1 MVEKLITMIQ
11 RYEASPREV
20 ERMNTAELR
29 ADFLVESLMVAGK
42 SNFVYSHYDRMAL
55 GAIVPSAK
63 AISLSNYDTLKSK
76 FFLERREMGIINV
89 GGKGTIVA
97 DGKTYKMD
105 NLSCLYLSRGTK
117 KVSFKSNEKKKY
129 AKYFIFSAPAHESHP
144 TTLYTKE
151 EATPTTIGSGST
163 SNHRTI
169 YKYIHGGGIKSC
181 QVVMGLTVLQE
192 GSVWNTMPAHTHD
205 RRSEVYFY
213 FDVPKDQGVMHFMGQ
228 PQETRHLWTQN
239 EQAVIS
245 PPWSIHAGSGTSNYS
260 FIWAMSGENQ
270 DFSDMDFITLDK
282 LR

>member
-1 MVEKLITMIQ
+1 MIQ

-20 ERMNTAELR
+20 ERMNTEELR
-29 ADFLVESLMVAGK
+29 ANFLAESLMVTGK
-42 SNFVYSHYDRMAL
+42 ANFIYSHYDRMVL
-55 GAIVPSAK
+55 GAVVPSSK
-63 AISLSNYDTLKSK
+63 AINLSNYDTLKSK

-89 GGKGTIVA
+89 GNKGTIVA

-105 NLSCLYLSRGTK
+105 NLSCLYLSKGTK
-117 KVSFKSNEKKKY
+117 KVTFKSAGKKKY
-129 AKYFIFSAPAHESHP
+129 AKFYIFSAPAHMSYP
-144 TTLYTKE
+144 TTLCTKE
-151 EATPTTIGSGST
+151 QATPVTIGSDST

-169 YKYIHGGGIKSC
+169 YKYIHGDGIKSC

-213 FDVPKDQGVMHFMGQ
+213 FDIPKNQGVMHFMGQ

-245 PPWSIHAGSGTSNYS
+245 PPWSIHSGSGTTNYS
-260 FIWAMSGENQ
+260 FIWAMAGENQ
-270 DFSDMDFITLDK
+270 DFSDMDFIPLNK
-282 LR
+282 LK